1 MTGCVRAWLLVTVAW
16 CCCVTPAVANDAVS
30 AVGHQHA
37 PEAGHGFE
45 AIESR
50 VRAVVFGEHT
60 AWPRCDAGESVAAV
74 GLVGRPVEGTF
85 TRPGAQQVLFQFV
98 FDPCE
103 ESWPSPYPQRFVVVE
118 DGVVIQVVDGPGVAY
133 YESVSVVESVDVDG
147 DGIDEL
153 LLRRNVGPHYSEAS
167 ITSLGADGLR
177 TIVWFAVAEDNFAE
191 FGPFFAATSWS
202 ASIHW
207 VADDGGQHRPALDFT
222 VFEALSVVS
231 PAQRAD
237 WDAQLEAARSRRE
250 VDPVGAAVAILDL
263 AWAGS
268 AAAQR
273 EVAGLYER
281 GEILPL
287 DAELAAWWQE
297 RAESSALADAAPGR

>member
-1 MTGCVRAWLLVTVAW
+1 VTGRVRAWLLATVVS
-16 CCCVTPAVANDAVS
+16 CVTLAVANDALPRDERQS
-30 AVGHQHA
+30 A
-37 PEAGHGFE
+37 PEPGHGFE
-45 AIESR
+45 SIESH

-60 AWPRCDAGESVAAV
+60 AWPRCDAGHAV
-74 GLVGRPVEGTF
+74 PAVELVGRPVEGAF

-103 ESWPSPYPQRFVVVE
+103 EAWPRLYPQRFVVVE
-118 DGVVIQVVDGPGVAY
+118 DGVIVHVVDGHGVAY

-153 LLRRNVGPHYSEAS
+153 LLRRNVGPHSSTAS

-207 VADDGGQHRPALDFT
+207 VADDGGQRRPALDFT
-222 VFEALSVVS
+222 VFEDLVAVS
-231 PAQRAD
+231 PAKRAD
-237 WDAQLEAARSRRE
+237 WDAHLEAARTRRE
-250 VDPVGAAVAILDL
+250 VDPVGAAIAILDL
-263 AWAGS
+263 AWEGS
-268 AAAQR
+268 VAAQR
-273 EVAGLYER
+273 EVAGMYER
-281 GEILPL
+281 GEVLPL